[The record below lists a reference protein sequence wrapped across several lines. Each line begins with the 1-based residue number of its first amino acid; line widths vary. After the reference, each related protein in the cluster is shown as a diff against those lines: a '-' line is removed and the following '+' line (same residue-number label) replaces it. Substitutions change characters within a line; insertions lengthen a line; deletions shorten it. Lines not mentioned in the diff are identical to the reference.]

1 MMINIHN
8 RQGHQLAVQV
18 QGLKD
23 APVIIF
29 SNSLGTDHG
38 MWQAQVAAFTAH
50 YQVVTY
56 DTRGHGASAVID
68 TTTLSNLAEDVV
80 DVLDALKI
88 EKAHFCGIS
97 MGGITGLYLAIH
109 HAERF
114 LSVTIANSAAK
125 IGTAEAW
132 NGRANSVEQHG
143 LAELVKTTHTRWFSE
158 YFDYAHDVLAQKT
171 IQSLALTPS
180 QGYANACRAL
190 ADADLRDQL
199 NQIQIPT
206 LIIAG
211 QFDPVTTVQ
220 DAEFMH
226 QSIKTVS
233 LKSWQLRTYRILN
246 NRKCS
251 TKHCP
256 SLFKRY
262 NRTGLERN
270 SPTRRQLWHRNLLP
284 QKAVWMRKHSLMM
297 HRLVNISG

>member
-132 NGRANSVEQHG
+132 NGRANSVEQQG

-226 QSIKTVS
+226 QSIKNS
-233 LKSWQLRTYRILN
+233 QLEVLAASHLSNI
-246 NRKCS
+246 
-251 TKHCP
+251 
-256 SLFKRY
+256 
-262 NRTGLERN
+262 E
-270 SPTRRQLWHRNLLP
+270 QP
-284 QKAVWMRKHSLMM
+284 QVFNQTLSKFIQK
-297 HRLVNISG
+297 I